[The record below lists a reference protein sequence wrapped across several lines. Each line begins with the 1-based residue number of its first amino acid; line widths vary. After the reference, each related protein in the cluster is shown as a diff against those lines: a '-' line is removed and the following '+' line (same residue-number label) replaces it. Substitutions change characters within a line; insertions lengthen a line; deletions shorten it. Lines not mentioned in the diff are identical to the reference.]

1 MAIYLFLVK
10 QTAFAYE
17 QMESSVWRVRNAHT
31 CDVPISKKNGA
42 IERSITSW
50 KSDTDLL
57 CLRKSRPRDQKPV
70 FIVFRYMDGSK
81 AGWWAIVNAKE
92 GRITVDELHSRLEY
106 PGCYGRHYCAFDH
119 EVDLDDVHFEANGII
134 YQVPDTHRRYGKL
147 VRDKVPNAIAECGDI
162 PIARTLTPE
171 EYKAAL
177 QEKLCE
183 EAEEF
188 WESYSLEKVAD
199 ILEVVRA
206 MTHCFTKYQFSD
218 ALEAMQKKAEGRGCF
233 ARRTF
238 LEDVV
243 GEDANW
249 FYEVGSIIAREF
261 EDSSFV
267 SYLQKDKDVEP
278 KKSIAWQM
286 VHDKKARLGR
296 QSGFS
301 SQASFCTPQ
310 GMRFPWRTQVISC
323 R

>member
-1 MAIYLFLVK
+1 
-10 QTAFAYE
+10 
-17 QMESSVWRVRNAHT
+17 MEIRH
-31 CDVPISKKNGA
+31 
-42 IERSITSW
+42 
-50 KSDTDLL
+50 
-57 CLRKSRPRDQKPV
+57 RPLMPAEVEALDQKPV

-92 GRITVDELHSRLEY
+92 GRITGDELHSRLEY

-188 WESYSLEKVAD
+188 WESYSLEEVAD

-249 FYEVGSIIAREF
+249 FYEVGSITPEILGSGSTHSNVINTKDAGKAFQYYRHRN
-261 EDSSFV
+261 
-267 SYLQKDKDVEP
+267 YLKRTCRTSGGRRITQEYDPFKN
-278 KKSIAWQM
+278 AW
-286 VHDKKARLGR
+286 V
-296 QSGFS
+296 
-301 SQASFCTPQ
+301 T
-310 GMRFPWRTQVISC
+310 V
-323 R
+323 